1 MILFFQI
8 RQIKINKDDPRSG
21 ILVAMMFATIQAT
34 PAQLVKIP
42 FLIQNSKRIGD
53 SFANEHKL
61 NQISIQ

>member
-21 ILVAMMFATIQAT
+21 ILVAMMFATIQT

>member
-8 RQIKINKDDPRSG
+8 RQIKINEDDPRSG
-21 ILVAMMFATIQAT
+21 ILVAMMFATIQT